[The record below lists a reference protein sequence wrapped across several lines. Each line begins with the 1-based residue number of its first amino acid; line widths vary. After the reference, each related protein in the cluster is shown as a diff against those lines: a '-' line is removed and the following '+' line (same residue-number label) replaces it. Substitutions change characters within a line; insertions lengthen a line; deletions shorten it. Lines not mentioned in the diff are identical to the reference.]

1 MNNKN
6 TIQKISLNLDEHQ
19 VMGILG
25 PSGAGKSTIFKI
37 MTMEL
42 RRDQGEISIFGND
55 FSLRETPVNLTEG

>member
-6 TIQKISLNLDEHQ
+6 TVQNISFNLDKHQ

-37 MTMEL
+37 MTMAL
-42 RRDQGEISIFGND
+42 RRDQGEISILGND
-55 FSLRETPVNLTEG
+55 FTQPETPVDLT

>member
-6 TIQKISLNLDEHQ
+6 TIQNISFNLEKHQ

-37 MTMEL
+37 MSMAL
-42 RRDQGEISIFGND
+42 RRDRGEISILGND
-55 FSLRETPVNLTEG
+55 FN